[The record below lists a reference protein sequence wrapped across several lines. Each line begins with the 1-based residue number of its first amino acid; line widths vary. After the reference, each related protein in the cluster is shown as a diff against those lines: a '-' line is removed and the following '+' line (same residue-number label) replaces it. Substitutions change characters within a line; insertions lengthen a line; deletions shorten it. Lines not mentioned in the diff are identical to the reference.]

1 MNPYVTFTLSPR
13 GTLSETCSEMPLLS
27 DSYSFWLQLACS
39 IPFSLD
45 RVKEGV
51 NTRLRA
57 ESAPLPEYLFS
68 RSVAGASHVDI
79 IRGLELASE
88 GSLYGRFFC
97 MYPDRVVP
105 LTRWLA
111 YWMKKGKFTLEEISA
126 ELLWLSVFRMW
137 CSSLWY
143 PVIWIWIPPCWQMMI
158 VACKECKWLLPW
170 RQRQFVLLK
179 HLLIYFWFI

>member
-1 MNPYVTFTLSPR
+1 MLPPSSGWSEDGGIMVLQNVGIMPHNYTVITQKTMISCHLFLTRSLS
-13 GTLSETCSEMPLLS
+13 LS
-27 DSYSFWLQLACS
+27 DSYSSWLQLACN

-68 RSVAGASHVDI
+68 RSVAGATHVDI

-97 MYPDRVVP
+97 MYPDRVIS
-105 LTRWLA
+105 LTHWLA
-111 YWMKKGKFTLEEISA
+111 YWMKKGKFA
-126 ELLWLSVFRMW
+126 PKGWLMYAPLIF
-137 CSSLWY
+137 
-143 PVIWIWIPPCWQMMI
+143 I
-158 VACKECKWLLPW
+158 VPHS
-170 RQRQFVLLK
+170 F
-179 HLLIYFWFI
+179 HLLSHSTYFSNLLILLITG

>member
-1 MNPYVTFTLSPR
+1 VT
-13 GTLSETCSEMPLLS
+13 LS
-27 DSYSFWLQLACS
+27 DSYSFWLQVACN

-45 RVKEGV
+45 RLKEGV

-68 RSVAGASHVDI
+68 RSVAGATHVDI

-97 MYPDRVVP
+97 MYPDRVVS

-111 YWMKKGKFTLEEISA
+111 YWMKKGKFTLGEIS
-126 ELLWLSVFRMW
+126 S
-137 CSSLWY
+137 
-143 PVIWIWIPPCWQMMI
+143 
-158 VACKECKWLLPW
+158 
-170 RQRQFVLLK
+170 
-179 HLLIYFWFI
+179 